1 MGRRDRAVS
10 TPEPRDLIRNAIFA
24 LAPEVVKRPAV
35 RGVPRTGMLEHPEP
49 LAGVRAATALR
60 DAAVLAIADLARYA
74 REDGKSW
81 AEIGA
86 AMEPVHD
93 EYSAFGSVASQLGRG
108 YSFAW
113 TCPACGQVVLDY
125 GPEAGVPADQEQGH
139 GGGCTRFAALVA
151 AHEARMEDEDG
162 G

>member
-1 MGRRDRAVS
+1 MS

-24 LAPEVVKRPAV
+24 LGAGTVKRPVV
-35 RGVPRTGMLEHPEP
+35 RGKPRTGMHPQPEP
-49 LAGVRAATALR
+49 LAGIRAACSLR
-60 DAAVLAIADLARYA
+60 HAASRAIADLARYA

-93 EYSAFGSVASQLGRG
+93 EYSAFGAVASLMSRG
-108 YSFAW
+108 PSFAW
-113 TCPACGQVVLDY
+113 TCACGPVITDH
-125 GPEAGVPADQEQGH
+125 GPGPGHPYDQEQGH
-139 GGGCTRFAALVA
+139 SDGCVRFAAKVA
-151 AHEARMEDEDG
+151 AYEARMEDEDG

>member
-1 MGRRDRAVS
+1 V
-10 TPEPRDLIRNAIFA
+10 TPPEPRDLIRNAIFA
-24 LAPEVVKRPAV
+24 LGAGTVKRPVV
-35 RGVPRTGMLEHPEP
+35 RGKPRTGMHPHPEP
-49 LAGVRAATALR
+49 LAGIRAACALR
-60 DAAVLAIADLARYA
+60 HAASRAIADLARYA
-74 REDGKSW
+74 REDGRSW

-125 GPEAGVPADQEQGH
+125 GPESGAPEDAEQGH
-139 GGGCTRFAALVA
+139 GGGCTRFAAAVA
-151 AHEARMEDEDG
+151 AHEAERAQWEDDDDN
-162 G
+162 